1 MTLQTDYS
9 KAFSY
14 ARMQNGMPAVRSVVL
29 RNPGK
34 DALTEMQL
42 SIRFDPA
49 FSEGHA
55 SHISE
60 LAPKGKLILDHI
72 KVLPSATYLANLTER
87 VEGRMTVSV
96 TAAAGECGR
105 MTVSV
110 TAAAGEC
117 AREEYPVALLP
128 YDFWEG
134 VNDAPELTAAF
145 VLPNHPAIRPVLH
158 AASERLG
165 KWTGSPSLDGYQSGD
180 VNRDGSSAFSSLW
193 PKPISIR
200 SPSRIQSEICSSRFS
215 SIKLREDRPQTASF

>member
-14 ARMQNGMPAVRSVVL
+14 ARMQNGMPAVRSVIL

-34 DALTEMQL
+34 EALTEMQL
-42 SIRFDPA
+42 SIQFDPA

-87 VEGRMTVSV
+87 VE
-96 TAAAGECGR
+96 GR

-165 KWTGSPSLDGYQSGD
+165 AWTGNPALDGYQSGD
-180 VNRDGSSAFSSLW
+180 GNRAKMQMAALYEALAGEGITYAN
-193 PKPISIR
+193 PP
-200 SPSRIQSEICSSRFS
+200 
-215 SIKLREDRPQTASF
+215 ASFADRG